1 VGVGVG
7 VGVCVSVCKWMVRSV
22 LCILGVEVGVGVLC
36 VYVCVGGWV
45 GVFCVYILWC
55 ACRGLGV

>member
-1 VGVGVG
+1 
-7 VGVCVSVCKWMVRSV
+7 VCVSVCKWMVRSV